1 MKLSSDFAAQ
11 RARPTTADTVAPA
24 LIAVSI
30 ATGTLVFT
38 MN

>member
-1 MKLSSDFAAQ
+1 MKLYSAFAAQ
-11 RARPTTADTVAPA
+11 RARPTTADTVALA

-30 ATGTLVFT
+30 ATGTIVFT